1 MSGQEKGISKKSAPV
16 ESICSSDSS
25 DDDCE
30 YAICGNC
37 RPYTNQVEESNR
49 NLLRTLHCLQQSLQ
63 QLSFIM
69 L

>member
-49 NLLRTLHCLQQSLQ
+49 NLLRTLQ